1 MRAVGSLLLVTGTMF
16 ALTIL
21 GPTLPVAADG
31 PQPLVIHKECSE
43 YTGNVPSFCTIT
55 DSTFSAAIPA
65 GTKVLYW
72 GPEIDD
78 PDYTSSVVVINA
90 GRGNRATGYCSLVV
104 LSERAPSGREPG
116 PCGASM
122 PPSRSPMTAD
132 PTIPGPGRTAWTTT
146 TEPRSRRSNNS
157 PSTQRS

>member
-72 GPEIDD
+72 GQRSTIPTT
-78 PDYTSSVVVINA
+78 PAAWSSSTPGA
-90 GRGNRATGYCSLVV
+90 ATEPPGIAVSLV

-116 PCGASM
+116 P
-122 PPSRSPMTAD
+122 
-132 PTIPGPGRTAWTTT
+132 
-146 TEPRSRRSNNS
+146 
-157 PSTQRS
+157 

>member
-90 GRGNRATGYCSLVV
+90 GRGNRATGYCSL
-104 LSERAPSGREPG
+104 LG
-116 PCGASM
+116 PVGTCSFWEGTGTLRGFHAAFQV
-122 PPSRSPMTAD
+122 TYD
-132 PTIPGPGRTAWTTT
+132 GGPNYTWTGTY
-146 TEPRSRRSNNS
+146 RLDHNH
-157 PSTQRS
+157 